1 MQRIIV
7 RIVLT
12 ALFLLGCGAPSVL
25 ADGPGGPPLCYPIAC
40 VPN

>member
-12 ALFLLGCGAPSVL
+12 ALLLLSCGVPSVL
-25 ADGPGGPPLCYPIAC
+25 ADGPNPPPLCYPYAC
-40 VPN
+40 PPS